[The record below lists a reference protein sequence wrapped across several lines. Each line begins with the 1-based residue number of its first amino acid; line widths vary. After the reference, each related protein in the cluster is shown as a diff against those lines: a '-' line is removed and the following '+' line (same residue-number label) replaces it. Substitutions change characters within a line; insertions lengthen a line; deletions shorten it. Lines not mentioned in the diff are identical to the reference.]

1 MNKSCGAAGDG
12 LLDAVNVAVAA
23 DFAVI
28 ENDGHGLVEPE
39 HAALP
44 LTDDQPVKVYPP
56 LGTAVHAP
64 IVAPEE

>member
-1 MNKSCGAAGDG
+1 M
-12 LLDAVNVAVAA
+12 NVAVAA
-23 DFAVI
+23 EFAVI

-56 LGTAVHAP
+56 LGEAVQAP
-64 IVAPEE
+64 MVAPDE